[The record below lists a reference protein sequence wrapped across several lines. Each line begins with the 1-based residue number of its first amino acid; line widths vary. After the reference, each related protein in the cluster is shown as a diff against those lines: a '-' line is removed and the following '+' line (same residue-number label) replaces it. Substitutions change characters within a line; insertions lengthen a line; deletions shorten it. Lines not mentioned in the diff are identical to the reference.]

1 MGLVFLSLTA
11 CTKKISDK
19 TTTTD
24 TETIASVNKK
34 NYTYSTE
41 TEPYSGNYF
50 DNCRKENISLT
61 GTVTY
66 TIKESFYDGYYLS
79 YDIDL
84 KATGIGE
91 ISGSVFHGGIK
102 QMATVKAANGSVKST
117 INYKLKFVSDRGE
130 QITFTQIVKFI
141 SIDGETKLF
150 FNNIS
155 DSCK

>member
-1 MGLVFLSLTA
+1 MGLAFLSITA
-11 CTKKISDK
+11 CTKKLSDK
-19 TTTTD
+19 TTT

-34 NYTYSTE
+34 SYAYSTV
-41 TEPYSGNYF
+41 TEPYNGNYF
-50 DNCRKENISLT
+50 DSCRKENISLT

-66 TIKESFYDGYYLS
+66 TIKESFYNGYYLS

-91 ISGSVFHGGIK
+91 ISGSVFRGGIK
-102 QMATVKAANGSVKST
+102 QMATVKDEGASVKAT
-117 INYKLKFVSDRGE
+117 INYKLKFVSAGGE
-130 QITFTQIVKFI
+130 QLTFTQIVKFI